1 VRKEPA
7 YRMGT
12 EIRKDLKADTARKF
26 QTAPG
31 QYDPSVEA
39 TKLKAA
45 GWRIGSEVRPGMV
58 RKGHDSLPGPAVYDI
73 PSKIVEGPKV
83 HMHAKCDMVD

>member
-1 VRKEPA
+1 
-7 YRMGT
+7 MGT

-31 QYDPSVEA
+31 QYDPSLDA

-58 RKGHDSLPGPAVYDI
+58 RKGHGDLPGPAVYEI

-83 HMHAKCDMVD
+83 HMHAKCDTVD